1 MTRLLAVAAAVFVL
15 CTAAAHAQN
24 SRNPYYIGAS
34 QTLTHDSNLLRVSEG
49 TVVPPGYSQADT
61 VSSTALLAGFDQP
74 FGRQRAYA
82 NAALRS
88 NRYSSN
94 DRFNN
99 QSYSASGGLD
109 WSTIERI
116 SGSVTAA
123 ANRSLQRYTSEEVG
137 FLNDKNLQTAT
148 SLNARASIGMVTQYS
163 LEVNGGWQQVR
174 NSLDVPSVKAR
185 DYDDANAGFVL
196 QWRPSSATALGA
208 GLSGSSGRYPRFR
221 TDAAGEY
228 QPDRFQ
234 RRNID
239 LTASLRFSGI
249 SSFEGR
255 ISSGRT
261 TYDLNSA
268 RDFSGVT
275 GSAGWMYQP
284 TGKLQFSA
292 GFSRDTGQESYA
304 TIVSNRAATADYGR
318 VSNNWRFQ
326 GNYQAT
332 GKIMLSAGLTYADR
346 KLAQTVANGLVPI
359 SVDGRDRTTV
369 LALGARWTPLR
380 NVAVGCDYGRE
391 NRRADGRLV
400 SNLMSNTFGCS
411 GQITLQ

>member
-1 MTRLLAVAAAVFVL
+1 MTALRAAA
-15 CTAAAHAQN
+15 AAALLLCSAAAQAQN
-24 SRNPYYIGAS
+24 SNSPYYIGAS
-34 QTLTHDSNLLRVSEG
+34 QTFTHDSNLLRVTDG
-49 TVVPPGYSQADT
+49 TTVPPDYSRADN

-88 NRYSSN
+88 NRYSNN

-116 SGSVTAA
+116 SGSVTAN

-137 FLNDKNLQTAT
+137 FLTDKNLQTAT
-148 SLNARASIGMVTQYS
+148 SVKARASIGMVTQYS
-163 LEVNGGWQQVR
+163 LELNGGWQRVR
-174 NSLDVPSVKAR
+174 NSLDIPTIKAR
-185 DYDDANAGFVL
+185 DYDDASAGFAL
-196 QWRPSSATALGA
+196 QWRPSGATTLGA
-208 GLSGSSGRYPRFR
+208 GFSGNRGRYPRFR
-221 TDAAGEY
+221 TDAAGDY
-228 QPDRFQ
+228 QPDRFH

-249 SSFEGR
+249 SSFDGR

-261 TYDLNSA
+261 RYDLNSA

-275 GSAGWMYQP
+275 GSAGWTYLP
-284 TGKLQFSA
+284 TGKLRFNA
-292 GFSRDTGQESYA
+292 NFSRDTGQESYA
-304 TIVSNRAATADYGR
+304 TTLSNQPATADYGR
-318 VSNNWRFQ
+318 VSNSWRLQ
-326 GNYQAT
+326 SSYQASS
-332 GKIMLSAGLTYADR
+332 KIVLTAGLTYADR
-346 KLAQTVANGLVPI
+346 KLVQTVDNPFVPI
-359 SVDGRDRTTV
+359 RAEGRDRTTV

-380 NVAVGCDYGRE
+380 NTALGCDYSNE
-391 NRRADGRLV
+391 NRRASGPLV
-400 SNLMSNTFGCS
+400 GNLTGNTFGCY